1 MNVEHLVGVC
11 QSGLKFRNTQHNI
24 YQIDLM
30 GKAQITSYFW
40 QVNDPHDSNEEDP
53 AWDPYVPHQDNV
65 PPYIANEDA
74 DLDDPKDND
83 LEQEDIHINRR
94 LESLSVAVDADE
106 WLPVGNKWKSE
117 SQGGV
122 PHQNSFFFFILP
134 FSYGNLNFVLP

>member
-1 MNVEHLVGVC
+1 
-11 QSGLKFRNTQHNI
+11 
-24 YQIDLM
+24 M
-30 GKAQITSYFW
+30 GKAQITSYFR
-40 QVNDPHDSNEEDP
+40 QVNDPHDSDEEDP
-53 AWDPYVPHQDNV
+53 AWDPYAPCQDNV

-74 DLDDPKDND
+74 DLNDPEDND
-83 LEQEDIHINRR
+83 LEQEDIHANRNRR